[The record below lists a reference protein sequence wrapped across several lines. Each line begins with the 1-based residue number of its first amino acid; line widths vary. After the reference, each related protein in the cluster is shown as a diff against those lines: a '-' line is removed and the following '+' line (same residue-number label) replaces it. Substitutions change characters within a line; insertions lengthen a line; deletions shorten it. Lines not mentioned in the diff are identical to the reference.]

1 MTAQPAPETT
11 EEKTDEL
18 LEQARNEAQL
28 RVAEVHTE
36 EGTVKSEKAQN
47 SPHSD
52 DHD

>member
-1 MTAQPAPETT
+1 MTAQKPPETT
-11 EEKTDEL
+11 EEKTGDL
-18 LEQARNEAQL
+18 LEQARSEAQQ

-36 EGTVKSEKAQN
+36 EGTVQSEEAQN